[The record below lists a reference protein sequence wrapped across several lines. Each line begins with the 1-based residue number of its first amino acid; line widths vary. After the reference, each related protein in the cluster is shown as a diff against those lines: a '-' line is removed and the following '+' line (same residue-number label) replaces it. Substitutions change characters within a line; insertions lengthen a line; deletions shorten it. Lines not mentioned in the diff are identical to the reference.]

1 MVLSIG
7 SRMIRR
13 QFASSPVWRSGSDGI
28 LQSPRFLHA
37 TSIAQQPRK
46 RQFFS
51 SNAVLQLEAASPA
64 AETLRKE
71 PHAQKRKTARS
82 QAGKRSLRR
91 VAEEAQR
98 SRESAT
104 QRQSGTAE
112 AADNNNGITAI
123 CVAEEFDMG
132 LVVQVLRSHGFPIDP
147 HGTGFLEEQVVHT
160 RGVNDGDIFVFP
172 SGTIVAWSLPED
184 VVINLATRT
193 LMPAAINPH
202 VKQMEVE
209 DLEYKEDPNRESSN
223 IKGDM
228 ITLGTKIAS
237 QENDQLMYVFS
248 LQACGF
254 LHPRDLAG
262 HKCSR
267 IHGPL

>member
-1 MVLSIG
+1 MALSTG

-13 QFASSPVWRSGSDGI
+13 QFTFSPVWRSGSDGI
-28 LQSPRFLHA
+28 VQSSRFLHA
-37 TSIAQQPRK
+37 TSVAQQPRK

-51 SNAVLQLEAASPA
+51 SNAALQLEAASPA
-64 AETLRKE
+64 VDALRKE
-71 PHAQKRKTARS
+71 PQIQKRKTARS
-82 QAGKRSLRR
+82 QPGKRSLRR

-98 SRESAT
+98 SRESAA
-104 QRQSGTAE
+104 QRQSGTVE

-160 RGVNDGDIFVFP
+160 RGTNDGDIFVFP

-184 VVINLATRT
+184 VVTNLATRT

-202 VKQMEVE
+202 VQQMEVE
-209 DLEYKEDPNRESSN
+209 DLEYKEDLNRESSG
-223 IKGDM
+223 IKGDV

-237 QENDQLMYVFS
+237 QETDQSMYVYS
-248 LQACGF
+248 SPASGL
-254 LHPRDLAG
+254 LA
-262 HKCSR
+262 SS
-267 IHGPL
+267 